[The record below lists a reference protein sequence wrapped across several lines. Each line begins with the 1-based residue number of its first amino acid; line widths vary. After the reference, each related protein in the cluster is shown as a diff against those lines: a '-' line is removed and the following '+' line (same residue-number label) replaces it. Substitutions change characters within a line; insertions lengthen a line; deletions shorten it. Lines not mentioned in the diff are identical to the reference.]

1 MRVPPPRRWQDLD
14 DKRLRRSCDFRLPLR
29 DRNGRVAAS
38 CRSGIGSMA
47 SGYRLV
53 SYTDG
58 GAARA
63 GVLVGERV
71 VPAASL
77 LSGLGVDASSV
88 MGLLRAWDEVH
99 PRLHAA
105 ASKVGPGE
113 GTPLAQ
119 VKLLAP
125 ILYPGALYCAGANY
139 WDHLEEMAE
148 IAKRVTGKAPAMTK
162 PKEPY
167 FFMKTCAGSII
178 GHGTPARLPPFSK
191 QVDWE
196 AELGVVIARPTRNI
210 PEARALEAVAAY
222 TIVNDLSAR
231 DLMKREGS
239 PFGMDWIGQKCFED
253 AAPMG
258 PWLTPAAYIAD
269 PNDMP
274 IKLWVNGVLKQN
286 SNSGRM
292 VHNAA
297 EQIAYLSRHFTLQPG
312 DVIATGTPAGVGMP
326 RGEFL
331 KVGDEVRIEVGG
343 CGELVN
349 KMIAG

>member
-1 MRVPPPRRWQDLD
+1 
-14 DKRLRRSCDFRLPLR
+14 
-29 DRNGRVAAS
+29 
-38 CRSGIGSMA
+38 MA
-47 SGYRLV
+47 SEYRLV
-53 SYTDG
+53 SYADG
-58 GAARA
+58 GGAPKA

-77 LSGLGVDASSV
+77 LPGLPVDSASV
-88 MGLLRAWDEVH
+88 LGLLRAWDSVH

-105 ASKVGPGE
+105 AQKVQSNE
-113 GTPLAQ
+113 GIALAQ

-125 ILYPGALYCAGANY
+125 ILYPGALFCAGANY

-148 IAKRVTGKAPAMTK
+148 IAKRTTGKAPAMTK
-162 PKEPY
+162 AAEPW
-167 FFMKTCAGSII
+167 FFLKTCAGSII
-178 GHGTPARLPPFSK
+178 GPNTPARLPSFSK

-196 AELGVVIARPTRNI
+196 AELGVVIGRPTRNI
-210 PEARALEAVAAY
+210 SEARAFEAVAGY
-222 TIVNDLSAR
+222 LIVNDLSAR
-231 DLMKREGS
+231 DLMKREGT
-239 PFGMDWIGQKCFED
+239 PFIYDWVGQKCFED

-269 PNDMP
+269 PNDMAV
-274 IKLWVNGVLKQN
+274 KLWVNGVLKQN
-286 SNSGRM
+286 SNTGRM
-292 VHNAA
+292 VHNIA

-343 CGELVN
+343 CGTLVN
-349 KMIAG
+349 KMVAG

>member
-1 MRVPPPRRWQDLD
+1 M
-14 DKRLRRSCDFRLPLR
+14 S
-29 DRNGRVAAS
+29 
-38 CRSGIGSMA
+38 

-53 SYTDG
+53 SYANG
-58 GAARA
+58 GAPMA
-63 GVLVGERV
+63 GVLLGERI
-71 VPAASL
+71 VPAATL
-77 LSGLGVDASSV
+77 LRSVDGIDTSSV
-88 MGLLRAWDEVH
+88 LGLLRNWDAVH
-99 PRLHAA
+99 QRLHDATTDNL
-105 ASKVGPGE
+105 SHGE
-113 GTPLAQ
+113 GILLAQ
-119 VKLLAP
+119 AKLLAP

-162 PKEPY
+162 AKDPY
-167 FFMKTCAGSII
+167 FFMKTTAGSII
-178 GHGTPARLPPFSK
+178 GSGTPARLPPFSQ

-210 PEARALEAVAAY
+210 SERQALEAVAGY
-222 TIVNDLSAR
+222 LIVNDLSAR

-239 PFGMDWIGQKCFED
+239 PFGMDWVGQKCFED

-258 PWLTPAAYIAD
+258 PWLTPAAYVPD
-269 PNDMP
+269 PNNLR

-286 SNSGRM
+286 SNTGRL
-292 VHNAA
+292 VHNIA
-297 EQIAYLSRHFTLQPG
+297 EQIAYLSRHITLHPG

-331 KVGDEVRIEVGG
+331 KVGDEIRIEIGS

-349 KMIAG
+349 TMAAG